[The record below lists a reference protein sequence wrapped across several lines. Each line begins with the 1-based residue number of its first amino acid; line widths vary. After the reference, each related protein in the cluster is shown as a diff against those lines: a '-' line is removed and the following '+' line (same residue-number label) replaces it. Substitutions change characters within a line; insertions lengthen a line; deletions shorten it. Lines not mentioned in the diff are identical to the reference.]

1 MTQAEFLRKL
11 LGLADNAAVS
21 AAGQV
26 ALSKLLA
33 RKGNWSQ
40 AHAVIAAAEKVCYCE
55 PWSQYALVT

>member
-11 LGLADNAAVS
+11 LGLADNAAVP

-26 ALSKLLA
+26 ALSSLLG
-33 RKGNWSQ
+33 RKGMQ
-40 AHAVIAAAEKVCYCE
+40 EHAVIAAADKVCYCE

>member
-11 LGLADNAAVS
+11 LGLADNAAVPGVHN
-21 AAGQV
+21 A

-40 AHAVIAAAEKVCYCE
+40 AHAVIAAADQVCYCE